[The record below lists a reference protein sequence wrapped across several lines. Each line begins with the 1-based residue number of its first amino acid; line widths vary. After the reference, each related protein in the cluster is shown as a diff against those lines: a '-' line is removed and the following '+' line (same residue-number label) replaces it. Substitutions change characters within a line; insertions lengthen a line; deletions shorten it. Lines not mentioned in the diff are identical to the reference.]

1 MLVKESL
8 KLDIHVAELR
18 SNKMLS
24 KTEIVNLGR
33 QNQQESMIV
42 KENRIDKGIR
52 LVWQQVHNLGLSA
65 LLLNN
70 IQV

>member
-1 MLVKESL
+1 MP
-8 KLDIHVAELR
+8 
-18 SNKMLS
+18 S
-24 KTEIVNLGR
+24 KTEMVNLGR

-42 KENRIDKGIR
+42 KENRIDKDIR
-52 LVWQQVHNLGLSA
+52 LVWQEVQNLGLSA